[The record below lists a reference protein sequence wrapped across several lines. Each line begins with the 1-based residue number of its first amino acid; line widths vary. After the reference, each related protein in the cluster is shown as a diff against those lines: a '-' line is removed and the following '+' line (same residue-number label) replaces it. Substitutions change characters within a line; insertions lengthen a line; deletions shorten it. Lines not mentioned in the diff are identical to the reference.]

1 MRPIRDIMDIGDI
14 EGSKSRARS
23 HTRLTSYSNL
33 DYRDVTSK
41 HWESM
46 RRTNPLMPVY
56 KVRDSVQEGDW
67 MKITKTGLNASYGH
81 IEGNVPCTLPNPISG
96 VRNLETHDIRGAHAD
111 TKRVGPFTH
120 YKRRAD

>member
-1 MRPIRDIMDIGDI
+1 
-14 EGSKSRARS
+14 
-23 HTRLTSYSNL
+23 
-33 DYRDVTSK
+33 
-41 HWESM
+41 
-46 RRTNPLMPVY
+46 MPEY

-96 VRNLETHDIRGAHAD
+96 VRNLETNDIRGANAD